1 MNHIETSVD
10 VYERLAD
17 AMDALPSGF
26 TRTPSKLEIELIKI
40 VFTYEEASLA
50 GQLTR
55 TPETAAEIAQ
65 RVGLDEEKVTVLL
78 ESMIP
83 PRKVRADTLALESGV
98 KGLGKIEAKGGNTP
112 KAPAVKKYRLSPFIV
127 GWFESYLQES
137 RPDTEKFAKLYE
149 QYVIEGGGERIF
161 APRPGPQ
168 GVIPYRG
175 SLKPEWL
182 KREPHN
188 DVDAHFQRYD
198 RFLVLDCVCKKDQVA
213 AHGQSCYMPIKR
225 CGFVGMPPKVPLSE
239 NVIPREEAMKL
250 WEELDAMGTMVVEGF
265 YGFTMGAEAPQ
276 FVGGCHCCGC
286 CCVML
291 NGARLGTLKESV
303 QRSNYRVVKDYE
315 KCHACGEC
323 VRRCQF
329 FAHTFDESAD
339 EKPVYDREKCVG
351 CGSCGQ
357 GCPSGAL
364 HLEPVSEKEWFPVAS
379 NFQEWEEQRLQNLAS
394 EQQPDGTIVPVM
406 K

>member
-1 MNHIETSVD
+1 MTNTNKAVD

-17 AMDALPSGF
+17 AMDALPSGY
-26 TRTPSKLEIELIKI
+26 TRTASKIEIELIKI
-40 VFTYEEASLA
+40 VFTYEEAALA

-55 TPETAAEIAQ
+55 TPETAAEIAK
-65 RVGLDEEKVTVLL
+65 RVGMDEEKVTVLL

-98 KGLGKIEAKGGNTP
+98 KGLGKVEAKSGQQP
-112 KAPAVKKYRLSPFIV
+112 KAETVKKYRLSPFIV
-127 GWFESYLQES
+127 GWFESYLQDPQPQSE
-137 RPDTEKFAKLYE
+137 RFAKLYE

-198 RFLVLDCVCKKDQVA
+198 RFLVIDCVCKKDQVA
-213 AHGQSCYMPIKR
+213 AHGHSCYMPIKR
-225 CGFVGMPPKVPLSE
+225 CGFVGMPPMVPLSE
-239 NVIPREEAMKL
+239 NVIPREEAIKL
-250 WEELDAMGTMVVEGF
+250 WAELDAMGTMIVEGF

-286 CCVML
+286 CCVIL
-291 NGARLGTLKESV
+291 NSARLGALKESV
-303 QRSNYRVVKDYE
+303 ERSNYRIVKDYA
-315 KCHACGEC
+315 KCQTCGEC
-323 VRRCQF
+323 VRRCQV
-329 FAHTFDESAD
+329 FAHTVDKASG
-339 EKPVYDREKCVG
+339 EKPAYHREKCVG
-351 CGSCGQ
+351 CGACAM
-357 GCPSGAL
+357 GCPNGAL
-364 HLEPVSEKEWFPVAS
+364 HLEPVSEDEWGHVAS
-379 NFQEWEEQRLQNLAS
+379 SFTEWEEQRLMNINS
-394 EQQPDGTIVPVM
+394 KSMTRGGTL
-406 K
+406 

>member
-1 MNHIETSVD
+1 MKNTDTSVD

-98 KGLGKIEAKGGNTP
+98 KGLGKIEAKAGNTP

-137 RPDTEKFAKLYE
+137 HPDTERFAKLYE

-213 AHGQSCYMPIKR
+213 AHGHSCYMPIKR
-225 CGFVGMPPKVPLSE
+225 CGFVGMPPKVPL
-239 NVIPREEAMKL
+239 RK
-250 WEELDAMGTMVVEGF
+250 T
-265 YGFTMGAEAPQ
+265 
-276 FVGGCHCCGC
+276 
-286 CCVML
+286 
-291 NGARLGTLKESV
+291 
-303 QRSNYRVVKDYE
+303 
-315 KCHACGEC
+315 
-323 VRRCQF
+323 
-329 FAHTFDESAD
+329 
-339 EKPVYDREKCVG
+339 
-351 CGSCGQ
+351 
-357 GCPSGAL
+357 
-364 HLEPVSEKEWFPVAS
+364 
-379 NFQEWEEQRLQNLAS
+379 
-394 EQQPDGTIVPVM
+394 
-406 K
+406 

>member
-1 MNHIETSVD
+1 MNNNDTPVD

-17 AMDALPSGF
+17 ALDALPSGF

-40 VFTYEEASLA
+40 VFTHEEASLA

-55 TPETAAEIAQ
+55 TPETAADIAR
-65 RVGLDEEKVTVLL
+65 RVGLDEVPVTVLL
-78 ESMIP
+78 ESMV
-83 PRKVRADTLALESGV
+83 PRRMVRADTLALETGV
-98 KGLGKIEAKGGNTP
+98 KGLGKVEAKAGQQS
-112 KAPAVKKYRLSPFIV
+112 KAESVKKYRLSPFLV
-127 GWFESYLQES
+127 GWFESYLQETQ
-137 RPDTEKFAKLYE
+137 PDSERFAKLYE

-188 DVDAHFQRYD
+188 DIDAHFQRYD
-198 RFLVLDCVCKKDQVA
+198 RFLVIDCVCKKDQVA
-213 AHGQSCYMPIKR
+213 SHGHSCEMPIKR

-239 NVIPREEAMKL
+239 NVLAREEAMKL
-250 WEELDAMGTMVVEGF
+250 WAELDAMGTMIIEGF
-265 YGFTMGAEAPQ
+265 YGYTMGAEAPQ

-286 CCVML
+286 CCAIL
-291 NGARLGTLKESV
+291 NSARLGTLKETV
-303 QRSNYRVVKDYE
+303 QRSNYRVVKDYA

-323 VRRCQF
+323 VRRCQV
-329 FAHTFDESAD
+329 FAHTFDKAID
-339 EKPVYDREKCVG
+339 GKPVYHRDRCVG
-351 CGSCGQ
+351 CGACGM

-364 HLEPVSEKEWFPVAS
+364 HLEPVSEAERFQVAS
-379 NFQEWEEQRLQNLAS
+379 SFTEWEEQRLRNLAA
-394 EQQPDGTIVPVM
+394 ERPHGGPNAPV
-406 K
+406 KK

>member
-1 MNHIETSVD
+1 MKNLKISED
-10 VYERLAD
+10 VYEKLAD
-17 AMDALPSGF
+17 ALEALPSGY
-26 TRTPSKLEIELIKI
+26 TRTPGKLENELIKI
-40 VFTYEEASLA
+40 VFTYEEAWLA

-78 ESMIP
+78 ESMVP
-83 PRKVRADTLALESGV
+83 PRKVRKDSLALESGI
-98 KGLGKIEAKGGNTP
+98 KGVAKVEANPSQQP
-112 KAPAVKKYRLSPFIV
+112 KVEKYRLSPFIV
-127 GWFESYLQES
+127 GWFESYLNNPQPES
-137 RPDTEKFAKLYE
+137 ERFAKLYE

-213 AHGQSCYMPIKR
+213 VHGHSCDMPIKR
-225 CGFVGMPPKVPLSE
+225 CGFVGMPPEVPLSE
-239 NVIPREEAMKL
+239 NVLTREEAIKL
-250 WEELDAMGTMVVEGF
+250 WDELDAMGTQVVEGF

-291 NGARLGTLKESV
+291 NGARLGNLKESV
-303 QRSNYRVVKDYE
+303 QRSNYRAVKDYD
-315 KCHACGEC
+315 KCTSCGEC
-323 VRRCQF
+323 IRRCQF
-329 FAHTFDESAD
+329 FSHKWEKIAD
-339 EKPVYDREKCVG
+339 GRKSVYNRDLCVG
-351 CGSCGQ
+351 CGSCGL

-364 HLEPVSEKEWFPVAS
+364 HLEPVSEEEWLHVPS
-379 NFQEWEEQRLQNLAS
+379 SFQEWEEARIKNM
-394 EQQPDGTIVPVM
+394 GM
-406 K
+406 GK

>member
-1 MNHIETSVD
+1 MSHTNNSVD

-17 AMDALPSGF
+17 AMDALPSGY
-26 TRTPSKLEIELIKI
+26 TRTPSKVEIELIKI

-78 ESMIP
+78 ESMIA
-83 PRKVRADTLALESGV
+83 RRMVRADTLALETGV
-98 KGLGKIEAKGGNTP
+98 KGLGKIEAKAVDTP
-112 KAPAVKKYRLSPFIV
+112 KAPTVKKYRLSPFIV

-137 RPDTEKFAKLYE
+137 HPDTERFAKLYE

-213 AHGQSCYMPIKR
+213 CHGHSCYMPNKR

-250 WEELDAMGTMVVEGF
+250 WAELDAMGTMIVEGF

-286 CCVML
+286 CCAIL
-291 NGARLGTLKESV
+291 NAARLGTLKETV

-323 VRRCQF
+323 VRRCQV
-329 FAHTFDESAD
+329 FAHTFDKATD
-339 EKPVYDREKCVG
+339 KKPVYHRELCVG

-364 HLEPVSEKEWFPVAS
+364 HLEPVSEAEWFQVAS
-379 NFQEWEEQRLQNLAS
+379 SFTEWEEQRLQNLAA
-394 EQQPDGTIVPVM
+394 EQQPSGAMSSV
-406 K
+406 KR

>member
-1 MNHIETSVD
+1 MKNTKISED
-10 VYERLAD
+10 VYEKLAD
-17 AMDALPSGF
+17 ALEALPSGY
-26 TRTPSKLEIELIKI
+26 TRTPGKIENELIKI
-40 VFTYEEASLA
+40 VFTYEEAWLA
-50 GQLTR
+50 GQLTS

-78 ESMIP
+78 ESMVP
-83 PRKVRADTLALESGV
+83 PRKVRKDSLALESGI
-98 KGLGKIEAKGGNTP
+98 KGVAKVEASPSKQP
-112 KAPAVKKYRLSPFIV
+112 KVEKYRLSPFIV
-127 GWFESYLQES
+127 GWFESYLNNPQ
-137 RPDTEKFAKLYE
+137 PDSEKFAKLYE

-213 AHGQSCYMPIKR
+213 AHGHSCDMPIKR
-225 CGFVGMPPKVPLSE
+225 CGFVGMPPAVPLSE
-239 NVIPREEAMKL
+239 NMLPREEAIKL
-250 WEELDAMGTMVVEGF
+250 WDELDAMGTHVVEGF

-291 NGARLGTLKESV
+291 NSQRLGTLKESV
-303 QRSNYRVVKDYE
+303 ERSNYRVVKDYD
-315 KCHACGEC
+315 KCTNCGEC
-323 VRRCQF
+323 IRRCQF
-329 FAHTFDESAD
+329 FAHKWEKTAD
-339 EKPVYDREKCVG
+339 GRKSVYNRDLCVG
-351 CGSCGQ
+351 CGSCGL
-357 GCPSGAL
+357 GCQSGAL
-364 HLEPVSEKEWFPVAS
+364 HLEPVSEEEW
-379 NFQEWEEQRLQNLAS
+379 
-394 EQQPDGTIVPVM
+394 VPVCFQLPGM
-406 K
+406 GRNPS

>member
-1 MNHIETSVD
+1 MKNTKISED
-10 VYERLAD
+10 VYEKLAD
-17 AMDALPSGF
+17 ALEALPSGY
-26 TRTPSKLEIELIKI
+26 TRTPGKLENELIKI
-40 VFTYEEASLA
+40 VFTYEEAWLA

-78 ESMIP
+78 ESMVP
-83 PRKVRADTLALESGV
+83 PRKVRKDSLALESGI
-98 KGLGKIEAKGGNTP
+98 KGVAKVEASPSKQPT
-112 KAPAVKKYRLSPFIV
+112 VEKYRLSPFIV
-127 GWFESYLQES
+127 GWFESYLNNPEPES
-137 RPDTEKFAKLYE
+137 EKFARLYE

-213 AHGQSCYMPIKR
+213 AHGHSCDMPIKR
-225 CGFVGMPPKVPLSE
+225 CGFVGMPPAVPLSE
-239 NVIPREEAMKL
+239 NVLPREEAIKL
-250 WEELDAMGTMVVEGF
+250 WEELDAMGTHVVEGF

-291 NGARLGTLKESV
+291 ISQRLGTLKESV
-303 QRSNYRVVKDYE
+303 ERSNYRAVKDYD
-315 KCHACGEC
+315 KCNNCGEC
-323 VRRCQF
+323 IRRCQF
-329 FAHTFDESAD
+329 FAHKW
-339 EKPVYDREKCVG
+339 EKTVDGRKSVYNRDLCVG
-351 CGSCGQ
+351 CGSCGL
-357 GCPSGAL
+357 GCESGAL
-364 HLEPVSEKEWFPVAS
+364 HLEPVSEEEWVPVCS
-379 NFQEWEEQRLQNLAS
+379 SFQEWEETRLKNMGMGQ
-394 EQQPDGTIVPVM
+394 
-406 K
+406 

>member
-1 MNHIETSVD
+1 MKNTKISED
-10 VYERLAD
+10 VYEKLAD
-17 AMDALPSGF
+17 ALEALPSGF
-26 TRTPSKLEIELIKI
+26 TRTPGKLEIELIKI
-40 VFTYEEASLA
+40 VFTYEEAWLA

-83 PRKVRADTLALESGV
+83 LRKVRKDSLALESGI
-98 KGLGKIEAKGGNTP
+98 KGLGKVEANPSQQP
-112 KAPAVKKYRLSPFIV
+112 KVEKYRLSPFLV
-127 GWFESYLQES
+127 GWFESYLQNPQPES
-137 RPDTEKFAKLYE
+137 ERFAKLYE

-168 GVIPYRG
+168 GVIPMRG

-198 RFLVLDCVCKKDQVA
+198 RFLVIDCVCKKDQVA
-213 AHGQSCYMPIKR
+213 AHGHSCDMPIKR

-239 NVIPREEAMKL
+239 NILPREEAMKL
-250 WEELDAMGTMVVEGF
+250 WDELDALGTHVVEGF

-291 NGARLGTLKESV
+291 NSQRLGTLKESV
-303 QRSNYRVVKDYE
+303 ERSNYRAVKDYD
-315 KCHACGEC
+315 KCTNCGEC
-323 VRRCQF
+323 IRRCQF
-329 FAHTFDESAD
+329 FAHTWKKTKDGRMS
-339 EKPVYDREKCVG
+339 VYNRNLCVG
-351 CGSCGQ
+351 CGSCGL

-364 HLEPVSEKEWFPVAS
+364 HLEPVSEEEWLPVAS
-379 NFQEWEEQRLQNLAS
+379 SFQEWEEARIKNM
-394 EQQPDGTIVPVM
+394 GM
-406 K
+406 GK